1 MHRHSPYSN
10 DSTGETHDSNLD
22 DHSASFHSYRPQD
35 SAALSSS
42 FLRQSTLSNNHGNPL
57 STSSTAVATSIGHA
71 ATATTSTTTTTTS
84 TTTAHNPP
92 PLMPLFTP
100 VLQTFQSQYGSRILH
115 QAPSDDHFQEQ
126 EDYEQEDTAQYSH
139 QPRLSDFQNDLGHDE
154 HDRHHHHR
162 HRQQY
167 HHHHG
172 LDEDED
178 EDGDEDGDEEDD
190 ADTSSRRNLLY
201 AGVGEASSS
210 AHSSDV
216 GGRGNSPYFQ
226 SNRPMASSPFA
237 VNRTNNSARSGRS
250 NPSLGRPTL
259 DIGTDHEAPASL
271 MIEMNQQHQEE
282 DDSAGYWNFGD
293 RARRRLQYKR
303 PGMNAAELAMWKWV
317 NVENLDNFLARVYSY
332 YAGKGMYTILLERCL
347 NLLTFAFVI
356 GFATYLVGCVDYP
369 RLRHSRHLSEVIIPQ
384 CGSKLSTGTFVVL
397 LLFATFWIG
406 QLTRLAYDVPE
417 MVDMRNFYTYLLQ
430 IPDEDIQTVSW
441 HEVAARIMKIRDN
454 NPNTSTTATIQTT
467 DTQRLNAHDIANR
480 IMRKENF
487 MIAMFDKDL
496 IDLSI
501 PVPMMH
507 NRTIL
512 TRILEWSLSF
522 CILGYVFDER
532 GQIRK
537 RFLKDTRRTELV
549 EGLRRRFQ
557 FMGLATLLFSPFISI
572 YLTLY
577 FFFRYFEE
585 YHKNPSSIGT
595 RQYTPVAKWKFKE
608 FNELPHLFEERV
620 NASYPLAMKYINQ
633 FPKEKTILLCR
644 FVAFI
649 SGSFAAVLALIT
661 IFDQEL
667 LLGLEITTDRTVFF
681 YLGLFGTIMAV
692 SRGMIPDQT
701 ESFDPETLIRGV
713 VEHTHY
719 MPSEWEDKLHT
730 DEVRKRFALLF
741 EYNAMLFLMEFMSLV
756 LTPLMLCLSLAN
768 CSEKIVDFFREFTVH
783 VDGIG
788 YVCSFA
794 VIDFKRQGNVKNG
807 NQATG
812 TVNER
817 AISNESKME
826 KSFLNFKHNNP
837 DWEPNDPE
845 GSVYLSKLLKA
856 ESAQSNRHHHQHRYY
871 PGEDAYHQP
880 GQWGQSSAFMRPR
893 GVGGSYYSHNEKRSS
908 QAKSRLGRGVYNHHS
923 EENED
928 DGQDSIGDHNV
939 RDRGQ
944 GPGVKFQLSS
954 DQRVRDRDRY
964 QHRFDG
970 GSGSESGGYDD
981 HGSADD
987 QRRRTRTQPKS
998 GLPFT
1003 SDLGDSFVSEI
1014 GGPSNRTGPG
1024 TRRGRGQEQGQG
1036 LDDMA
1041 DSLEDERESQKKGVF
1056 GLLNQIY
1063 ELNNVTK

>member
-1 MHRHSPYSN
+1 M
-10 DSTGETHDSNLD
+10 
-22 DHSASFHSYRPQD
+22 
-35 SAALSSS
+35 
-42 FLRQSTLSNNHGNPL
+42 
-57 STSSTAVATSIGHA
+57 
-71 ATATTSTTTTTTS
+71 
-84 TTTAHNPP
+84 
-92 PLMPLFTP
+92 
-100 VLQTFQSQYGSRILH
+100 
-115 QAPSDDHFQEQ
+115 
-126 EDYEQEDTAQYSH
+126 
-139 QPRLSDFQNDLGHDE
+139 
-154 HDRHHHHR
+154 
-162 HRQQY
+162 
-167 HHHHG
+167 
-172 LDEDED
+172 
-178 EDGDEDGDEEDD
+178 
-190 ADTSSRRNLLY
+190 
-201 AGVGEASSS
+201 
-210 AHSSDV
+210 
-216 GGRGNSPYFQ
+216 
-226 SNRPMASSPFA
+226 NR
-237 VNRTNNSARSGRS
+237 
-250 NPSLGRPTL
+250 
-259 DIGTDHEAPASL
+259 
-271 MIEMNQQHQEE
+271 QHQDE
-282 DDSAGYWNFGD
+282 DDSTGYWNFGE

-332 YAGKGMYTILLERCL
+332 YVGKGMYTILLERCL

-384 CGSKLSTGTFVVL
+384 CVNKLSTGTFVVL
-397 LLFATFWIG
+397 LLFAAFWIG
-406 QLTRLAYDVPE
+406 QLTRLMYDLPE

-487 MIAMFDKDL
+487 MIAMFNKDL

-501 PVPMMH
+501 PVPMMY

-537 RFLKDTRRTELV
+537 RFLKDARRTELV

-608 FNELPHLFEERV
+608 FNELPHLFEARI

-633 FPKEKTILLCR
+633 FPKEKTILICR

-701 ESFDPETLIRGV
+701 ESFDPELLIQGV

-741 EYNAMLFLMEFMSLV
+741 EYNVMLFLMEFMSLV

-794 VIDFKRQGNVKNG
+794 VFDFKRQGNVRNG
-807 NQATG
+807 NQAAG
-812 TVNER
+812 TMNEH
-817 AISNESKME
+817 AVANESKME

-856 ESAQSNRHHHQHRYY
+856 ESVQNHRSHHRF
-871 PGEDAYHQP
+871 YHGDDPYQQP

-893 GVGGSYYSHNEKRSS
+893 GVGGSYYHRGEKKSS
-908 QAKSRLGRGVYNHHS
+908 QAKSRLGRGVYNRHS
-923 EENED
+923 EENEEEDEEDNQD
-928 DGQDSIGDHNV
+928 DVGNNNV
-939 RDRGQ
+939 RGRDQ
-944 GPGVKFQLSS
+944 GPGVKFFISS
-954 DQRVRDRDRY
+954 NQGEARAQDRY
-964 QHRFDG
+964 SNRFADE
-970 GSGSESGGYDD
+970 SGSESGGYDER
-981 HGSADD
+981 GSAED
-987 QRRRTRTQPKS
+987 QRQRARVQKTS
-998 GLPFT
+998 GVAFT

-1014 GGPSNRTGPG
+1014 GGSLGRAGSG
-1024 TRRGRGQEQGQG
+1024 SRRERGREQGQ
-1036 LDDMA
+1036 DDMA

-1063 ELNNVTK
+1063 ELNNITK

>member
-1 MHRHSPYSN
+1 
-10 DSTGETHDSNLD
+10 
-22 DHSASFHSYRPQD
+22 
-35 SAALSSS
+35 
-42 FLRQSTLSNNHGNPL
+42 
-57 STSSTAVATSIGHA
+57 
-71 ATATTSTTTTTTS
+71 
-84 TTTAHNPP
+84 
-92 PLMPLFTP
+92 
-100 VLQTFQSQYGSRILH
+100 
-115 QAPSDDHFQEQ
+115 
-126 EDYEQEDTAQYSH
+126 
-139 QPRLSDFQNDLGHDE
+139 
-154 HDRHHHHR
+154 
-162 HRQQY
+162 
-167 HHHHG
+167 
-172 LDEDED
+172 
-178 EDGDEDGDEEDD
+178 
-190 ADTSSRRNLLY
+190 
-201 AGVGEASSS
+201 
-210 AHSSDV
+210 
-216 GGRGNSPYFQ
+216 
-226 SNRPMASSPFA
+226 
-237 VNRTNNSARSGRS
+237 
-250 NPSLGRPTL
+250 
-259 DIGTDHEAPASL
+259 

-397 LLFATFWIG
+397 LLFVTFWIG

-549 EGLRRRFQ
+549 EG
-557 FMGLATLLFSPFISI
+557 
-572 YLTLY
+572 
-577 FFFRYFEE
+577 
-585 YHKNPSSIGT
+585 
-595 RQYTPVAKWKFKE
+595 
-608 FNELPHLFEERV
+608 
-620 NASYPLAMKYINQ
+620 
-633 FPKEKTILLCR
+633 

-661 IFDQEL
+661 IFYQEL
-667 LLGLEITTDRTVFF
+667 LLGLEITTDKTVFF
-681 YLGLFGTIMAV
+681 YLTLFGTIMAV

-928 DGQDSIGDHNV
+928 DGQDSIGDDNV
-939 RDRGQ
+939 RGRGQ

-987 QRRRTRTQPKS
+987 QHRRTRAQPTS

-1003 SDLGDSFVSEI
+1003 SDLGDSFASEI
-1014 GGPSNRTGPG
+1014 GGPSNRTGLG
-1024 TRRGRGQEQGQG
+1024 TRRGRGQEKGQG

>member
-1 MHRHSPYSN
+1 
-10 DSTGETHDSNLD
+10 
-22 DHSASFHSYRPQD
+22 
-35 SAALSSS
+35 
-42 FLRQSTLSNNHGNPL
+42 
-57 STSSTAVATSIGHA
+57 
-71 ATATTSTTTTTTS
+71 
-84 TTTAHNPP
+84 
-92 PLMPLFTP
+92 MPLFTP
-100 VLQTFQSQYGSRILH
+100 VLQTFQSQYGSSILH
-115 QAPSDDHFQEQ
+115 QTPTDDHLQEHENYDQ
-126 EDYEQEDTAQYSH
+126 DEIDVYNH
-139 QPRLSDFQNDLGHDE
+139 PPRLSDFQDSPDRDE
-154 HDRHHHHR
+154 QDQSHLQHYHR
-162 HRQQY
+162 HGQEVDD
-167 HHHHG
+167 
-172 LDEDED
+172 DEE
-178 EDGDEDGDEEDD
+178 EEDD
-190 ADTSSRRNLLY
+190 PDTSSRRNLLY
-201 AGVGEASSS
+201 AGVGDASSG
-210 AHSSDV
+210 AHSSD
-216 GGRGNSPYFQ
+216 GGRRGANPYFQ
-226 SNRPMASSPFA
+226 SNRPLTSSPFA
-237 VNRTNNSARSGRS
+237 LNRTNNNPRSGHGGS
-250 NPSLGRPTL
+250 SLLR

-282 DDSAGYWNFGD
+282 DHSTSYWNFGD
-293 RARRRLQYKR
+293 RARRKLQYKR
-303 PGMNAAELAMWKWV
+303 PGMNVAELAMWKWV
-317 NVENLDNFLARVYSY
+317 NVENLDNFLAKVYNY
-332 YAGKGMYTILLERCL
+332 YVGKGMYTILLERCL

-356 GFATYLVGCVDYP
+356 CFATYLVGCVDYP
-369 RLRHSRHLSEVIIPQ
+369 RLRHSKHLSEVIIPQ
-384 CGSKLSTGTFVVL
+384 CLSRLSTGTFVVL

-406 QLTRLAYDVPE
+406 QLTRLVYDVPE

-441 HEVAARIMKIRDN
+441 HEVVTRIMKIRDN
-454 NPNTSTTATIQTT
+454 NPNTTTTATIQTT

-480 IMRKENF
+480 IMRKDNF
-487 MIAMFDKDL
+487 MIAMFNKDL

-501 PVPMMH
+501 PVPMLR

-557 FMGLATLLFSPFISI
+557 FMGLATLLFAPFISI

-585 YHKNPSSIGT
+585 YHKNPGSIGT

-608 FNELPHLFEERV
+608 FNELPHLFEARV

-667 LLGLEITTDRTVFF
+667 LLGLEITSDRTVFF

-701 ESFDPETLIRGV
+701 ESFDPELLIAGV

-719 MPSEWEDKLHT
+719 MPNDWRDKLHT
-730 DEVRKRFALLF
+730 DEVRKQFALLF
-741 EYNAMLFLMEFMSLV
+741 EYNAMLFLMEFMSLI

-794 VIDFKRQGNVKNG
+794 VFDFKRQGNVKHG
-807 NQATG
+807 NQTG
-812 TVNER
+812 TTMDEHFVANED
-817 AISNESKME
+817 KME

-856 ESAQSNRHHHQHRYY
+856 ESAQNHRRHQRFY
-871 PGEDAYHQP
+871 PGDDPYQQP
-880 GQWGQSSAFMRPR
+880 GQWGQGSAFMRPQ
-893 GVGGSYYSHNEKRSS
+893 GTSSSFYHTNEKRPS
-908 QAKSRLGRGVYNHHS
+908 QAKSRLGRGVYNRHS
-923 EENED
+923 EEDED
-928 DGQDSIGDHNV
+928 EDEDQDDIGDGNA
-939 RDRGQ
+939 RGDDR
-944 GPGVKFQLSS
+944 GPGVKFYLSS
-954 DQRVRDRDRY
+954 NKRARGQDRY
-964 QHRFDG
+964 PRRFDGAG

-981 HGSADD
+981 RGSGEDPHS
-987 QRRRTRTQPKS
+987 RTRIQPAS
-998 GLPFT
+998 GLAFT

-1014 GGPSNRTGPG
+1014 GGSSGRTGARS
-1024 TRRGRGQEQGQG
+1024 RRERERDQGQ
-1036 LDDMA
+1036 DEMA
-1041 DSLEDERESQKKGVF
+1041 DSVENERESQKKGVF

-1063 ELNNVTK
+1063 ELNSVTK

>member
-1 MHRHSPYSN
+1 
-10 DSTGETHDSNLD
+10 
-22 DHSASFHSYRPQD
+22 
-35 SAALSSS
+35 
-42 FLRQSTLSNNHGNPL
+42 
-57 STSSTAVATSIGHA
+57 
-71 ATATTSTTTTTTS
+71 
-84 TTTAHNPP
+84 
-92 PLMPLFTP
+92 
-100 VLQTFQSQYGSRILH
+100 
-115 QAPSDDHFQEQ
+115 
-126 EDYEQEDTAQYSH
+126 
-139 QPRLSDFQNDLGHDE
+139 
-154 HDRHHHHR
+154 
-162 HRQQY
+162 
-167 HHHHG
+167 
-172 LDEDED
+172 
-178 EDGDEDGDEEDD
+178 
-190 ADTSSRRNLLY
+190 
-201 AGVGEASSS
+201 
-210 AHSSDV
+210 
-216 GGRGNSPYFQ
+216 
-226 SNRPMASSPFA
+226 
-237 VNRTNNSARSGRS
+237 
-250 NPSLGRPTL
+250 
-259 DIGTDHEAPASL
+259 
-271 MIEMNQQHQEE
+271 MIEMNQEHQDE
-282 DDSAGYWNFGD
+282 DDSVGYWNFGD

-317 NVENLDNFLARVYSY
+317 NVENLDNFLARVYNY
-332 YAGKGMYTILLERCL
+332 YVGKGMYTILLERCL

-356 GFATYLVGCVDYP
+356 GFATYLIGCVDYP

-384 CGSKLSTGTFVVL
+384 CVHKLSTGTFVVL

-406 QLTRLAYDVPE
+406 QLTRLIYDVPE

-487 MIAMFDKDL
+487 MIAMFNKDL

-501 PVPMMH
+501 PIPMMH

-608 FNELPHLFEERV
+608 FNELPHLFEARI

-644 FVAFI
+644 FVAFV

-661 IFDQEL
+661 LFDQEL

-701 ESFDPETLIRGV
+701 ESFDPELLIRGV

-794 VIDFKRQGNVKNG
+794 VFDFKRQGNVKYG
-807 NQATG
+807 NNAAG
-812 TVNER
+812 TMNEHVV
-817 AISNESKME
+817 ANENKME

-856 ESAQSNRHHHQHRYY
+856 ESAQNHRNHHRFY
-871 PGEDAYHQP
+871 PGDDPYQQP

-893 GVGGSYYSHNEKRSS
+893 GTGGSYYNRGEKRSS
-908 QAKSRLGRGVYNHHS
+908 QAKSRLGRGVYNRHS

-928 DGQDSIGDHNV
+928 DDQDDVVDDNAQN
-939 RDRGQ
+939 RGQ
-944 GPGVKFQLSS
+944 GPGVKFFLSS
-954 DQRVRDRDRY
+954 NQGSARGQDRY
-964 QHRFDG
+964 PNRFNGD
-970 GSGSESGGYDD
+970 SGSESGGYDGR
-981 HGSADD
+981 GSAED
-987 QRRRTRTQPKS
+987 QRHRTRVQPTS
-998 GLPFT
+998 GLAFT

-1014 GGPSNRTGPG
+1014 GGTSGHAESGSR
-1024 TRRGRGQEQGQG
+1024 RERGRDQGQ
-1036 LDDMA
+1036 DDMA

-1063 ELNNVTK
+1063 ELNNVAK

>member
-1 MHRHSPYSN
+1 
-10 DSTGETHDSNLD
+10 
-22 DHSASFHSYRPQD
+22 
-35 SAALSSS
+35 
-42 FLRQSTLSNNHGNPL
+42 
-57 STSSTAVATSIGHA
+57 
-71 ATATTSTTTTTTS
+71 
-84 TTTAHNPP
+84 
-92 PLMPLFTP
+92 MPLFTP
-100 VLQTFQSQYGSRILH
+100 VLQTFQSQYGSRIL
-115 QAPSDDHFQEQ
+115 QPAPSNDQFQEQ
-126 EDYEQEDTAQYSH
+126 EGYEQHEDIDQYSH
-139 QPRLSDFQNDLGHDE
+139 QPSHISFQDELDTDE
-154 HDRHHHHR
+154 HDRSHNHQRHHYHHR
-162 HRQQY
+162 FE
-167 HHHHG
+167 
-172 LDEDED
+172 EDENDD
-178 EDGDEDGDEEDD
+178 EEVEDD

-201 AGVGEASSS
+201 TGVGEASSS
-210 AHSSDV
+210 THSSD
-216 GGRGNSPYFQ
+216 GGRHGNSPYFQ
-226 SNRPMASSPFA
+226 GSPFA
-237 VNRTNNSARSGRS
+237 VNRTNNNVRSGRGNS
-250 NPSLGRPTL
+250 SLLRPTL

-282 DDSAGYWNFGD
+282 DDSTGYWNFGD

-332 YAGKGMYTILLERCL
+332 YVGKGMYTILLERCL
-347 NLLTFAFVI
+347 NLMTFAFVI
-356 GFATYLVGCVDYP
+356 GFSSYLVGCVDYP
-369 RLRHSRHLSEVIIPQ
+369 KLRHSKHLSEVIIPQ
-384 CGSKLSTGTFVVL
+384 CASKMSTGTFVML

-417 MVDMRNFYTYLLQ
+417 MIDMRNFYTYLLQ

-454 NPNTSTTATIQTT
+454 NPNTSTTATIHTT

-487 MIAMFDKDL
+487 MIAMFNEDL

-608 FNELPHLFEERV
+608 FNELPHLFEARI

-644 FVAFI
+644 FIAFV
-649 SGSFAAVLALIT
+649 SGSFAAVLFLIT

-667 LLGLEITTDRTVFF
+667 LLGLEITTDRTVIF
-681 YLGLFGTIMAV
+681 YLGLFGSIMAV

-701 ESFDPETLIRGV
+701 ESFDPELLIRGV

-719 MPSEWEDKLHT
+719 MPSEWNDKLHT

-756 LTPLMLCLSLAN
+756 LTPLMLCQSLAN

-794 VIDFKRQGNVKNG
+794 VVDFKRQGSVKHG
-807 NQATG
+807 NQAVG
-812 TVNER
+812 TLNEY
-817 AISNESKME
+817 AVANENKME

-837 DWEPNDPE
+837 DWEPHDPE
-845 GSVYLSKLLKA
+845 GSIYLSKLLKA
-856 ESAQSNRHHHQHRYY
+856 ESAQNHRHHHSKLH
-871 PGEDAYHQP
+871 PTEDPYQQL

-893 GVGGSYYSHNEKRSS
+893 GTGGSYYNHNDKRHS
-908 QAKSRLGRGVYNHHS
+908 QVKSRLSRGVYNHRSEVHDDDDDDSQDVVGDDNVHS
-923 EENED
+923 
-928 DGQDSIGDHNV
+928 
-939 RDRGQ
+939 RGQ
-944 GPGVKFQLSS
+944 GPGVKFHLSP
-954 DQRVRDRDRY
+954 DQRARGQGRH
-964 QHRFDG
+964 QNRFDS
-970 GSGSESGGYDD
+970 GSGSDSGGYGD
-981 HGSADD
+981 HDSASN
-987 QRRRTRTQPKS
+987 QQRTRVQPTS
-998 GLPFT
+998 GVPF
-1003 SDLGDSFVSEI
+1003 SSNLGDSFVSEI
-1014 GGPSNRTGPG
+1014 GEPSNRTTSGA
-1024 TRRGRGQEQGQG
+1024 RQERGRVQGQ
-1036 LDDMA
+1036 DDMA